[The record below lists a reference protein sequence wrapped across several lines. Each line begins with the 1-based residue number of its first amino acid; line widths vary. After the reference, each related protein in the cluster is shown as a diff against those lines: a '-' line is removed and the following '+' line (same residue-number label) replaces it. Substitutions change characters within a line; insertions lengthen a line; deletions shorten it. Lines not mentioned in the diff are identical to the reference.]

1 MILVGFYLYPAVYEK
16 IVSPLFMENL
26 FVLNHSFISV
36 SSSIAILNKLLLF
49 LLNKNKFVSSANITG
64 FKNLEEHGRTDI
76 IL

>member
-26 FVLNHSFISV
+26 FALNHSFISV
-36 SSSIAILNKLLLF
+36 SSSFAILNILLLF
-49 LLNKNKFVSSANITG
+49 LLKNKFVSSANITG
-64 FKNLEEHGRTDI
+64 SKNLDKHGRTNI